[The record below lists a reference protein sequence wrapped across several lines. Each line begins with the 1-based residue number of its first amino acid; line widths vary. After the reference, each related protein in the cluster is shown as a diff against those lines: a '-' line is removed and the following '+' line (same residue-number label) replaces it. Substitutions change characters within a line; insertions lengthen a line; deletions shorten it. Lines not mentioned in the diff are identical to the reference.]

1 MRRGWLVHKLFSLGA
16 WSVRSSCPVVDA
28 PAICST
34 RMGLLQWSCGHRSC
48 CGSVYT
54 SLRRSQ
60 SMSFIV
66 SYSTSPERTM
76 LAAQHF
82 RSSGLLCRRSDGLE
96 LTILSDTIIDLAA
109 ALMSIEQ
116 QLQSLKTNL
125 FRRYHSAH
133 TQHSR
138 DVSWL
143 MLYKSIIDIDT
154 VMSWCCV
161 DPF

>member
-1 MRRGWLVHKLFSLGA
+1 MAHQSNSHNAPWLTSSQTEMFSVGA
-16 WSVRSSCPVVDA
+16 WSVCSSCPVVDA

-54 SLRRSQ
+54 SLRHSQ
-60 SMSFIV
+60 STSFIV

-96 LTILSDTIIDLAA
+96 LTILSDTIIDLATA
-109 ALMSIEQ
+109 SIAEDEPISSLPLSTHSTVEMS
-116 QLQSLKTNL
+116 
-125 FRRYHSAH
+125 HDSA
-133 TQHSR
+133 
-138 DVSWL
+138 
-143 MLYKSIIDIDT
+143 I
-154 VMSWCCV
+154 
-161 DPF
+161 